1 MIVNETTIH
10 QRLKLNFTTYR
21 YRSMHDI
28 QHWVKN
34 HTVWFFLYVTW
45 SLSGISKKLEAA
57 AKKPGG
63 KDIRPWIKSI
73 VNHIYWI
80 SSSCG
85 MDGELKTAK
94 WLSIVNHITNK
105 HEGHSNRYPK
115 CEHQEIT
122 VERQWLTEGIFS
134 GHIYIIVGGG
144 GITFPIKRN
153 VGWNINTI
161 WQKQGRLIDWLRFNA
176 THRYN
181 FCSGQFYC
189 CRKSEYPEKTTNV
202 WRITDKLYHIQIK
215 SWGFQHNVECRSA
228 YKGGALGAR
237 PP

>member
-1 MIVNETTIH
+1 MHFIHCFRKAIHKEKECGMIVNETTIH

-34 HTVWFFLYVTW
+34 HTVWFILYVTW

-122 VERQWLTEGIFS
+122 VNVNGWLKVFFLDT
-134 GHIYIIVGGG
+134 Y
-144 GITFPIKRN
+144 T
-153 VGWNINTI
+153 
-161 WQKQGRLIDWLRFNA
+161 
-176 THRYN
+176 
-181 FCSGQFYC
+181 
-189 CRKSEYPEKTTNV
+189 
-202 WRITDKLYHIQIK
+202 
-215 SWGFQHNVECRSA
+215 
-228 YKGGALGAR
+228 
-237 PP
+237 